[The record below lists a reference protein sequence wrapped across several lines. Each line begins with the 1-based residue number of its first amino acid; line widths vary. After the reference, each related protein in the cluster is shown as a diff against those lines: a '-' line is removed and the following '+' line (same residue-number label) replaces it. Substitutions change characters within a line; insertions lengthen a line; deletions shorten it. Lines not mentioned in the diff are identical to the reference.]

1 MNDENF
7 GSYFQSIRKS
17 KNITQEE
24 IANSV
29 NKVKMTIS
37 QIENNKNEPPNGKFL
52 KELIDSLSLS
62 DEKQKRKLYFLA
74 SKQRKT
80 LPIDIEE
87 YFFSNEEIYNTII
100 RAMQKDKKDRD
111 WKEIFK

>member
-24 IANSV
+24 IANFV
-29 NKVKMTIS
+29 KRVKMTIS
-37 QIENNKNEPPNGKFL
+37 QIENNKNEPPNGEFL
-52 KELIDSLSLS
+52 KKMIDSLSLS

-74 SKQRKT
+74 AKQRKT

-87 YFFSNEEIYNTII
+87 YFFSNDEIYHAII
-100 RAMQKDKKDRD
+100 RAMEKNKKNQD
-111 WKEIFK
+111 WEAIFK